1 MPWSVTQH
9 EELEQIETEKEK
21 LSMLMCLA
29 DRVVIIK
36 KHLFSRPGQVLQTE
50 HGLMKVS
57 SG

>member
-1 MPWSVTQH
+1 MPWCITQH

-21 LSMLMCLA
+21 LSALVSLA
-29 DRVVIIK
+29 DRAVIIK
-36 KHLFSRPGQVLQTE
+36 EHLFSKPGQVLQIE

>member
-1 MPWSVTQH
+1 MLWSVTQH

-21 LSMLMCLA
+21 LSALMYLA

-36 KHLFSRPGQVLQTE
+36 EHLFSKPGQVLQTE